1 MVDFATLV
9 LSADTRQL
17 KTAVTDLKAVAD
29 AGAMTE
35 AQTDK
40 TGAAILGMGT
50 AANKAAAPVG
60 RFRDAN
66 GRYIKAGTE
75 AAAAAAAAAKGI
87 DAQGVAAVRASAAM
101 TTMAG
106 AASALS
112 SYLLPMAAAA
122 FGIGAVTREIAT
134 FDTSMSAVAAV
145 TRATGAELEALRD
158 VAKDLGDTTEFSAAQ
173 AADGLKFLGM
183 AGFSARDAI
192 AAIPDVL
199 NLATAAQMDLA
210 SAADISSNIMSGFG
224 IAAENAGDVA
234 DVLAAASSRANTDVS
249 QLGQAMSTVA
259 PISATL
265 GISLEDTAAAIG
277 VMSDAGIQGERAG
290 TAMRGMLASLAG
302 PTKAAADTLKQMGLT
317 IRDVDPAT
325 NDLADILDKLR
336 GTGMTAAQ
344 AMTIFGRE
352 AASGALVLVDG
363 TARVREFGDELN
375 TVEGEAQ
382 RMADTMRD
390 NLGGDLQ
397 GLGSA
402 ISGLVIGLGEAGLTG
417 AMRSS
422 IQSATDLTRW
432 ISGNLTPAI
441 DAAKFAFQGA
451 GVVVTALAF
460 TQVPALTA
468 SMYTFV
474 AGGGAATLALGTFT
488 TAVNIARAA
497 TIALGGPLG
506 LVWGL
511 IGAGAA
517 AWLVFGDNA
526 TEAEVGMDAAKRGS
540 EALNAA
546 LGTFSSTAA
555 PAAAS
560 AAIALANDNY
570 KLAESALAAAE
581 AELAK
586 REAMAAIDESAGYAQ
601 YGSLREYR
609 DPALDAAIAESA
621 AQRERARGVLE
632 QARRD
637 RERAAR
643 TVTGSTS
650 QRMSSN
656 NAAQNLDINLDLPD
670 FDVPDI
676 DTGSGAGGGAS
687 KAAAK
692 LTDAQKAAEA
702 ARDSLKALRTEHKDL
717 WATIGMTA
725 EQERVYQA
733 VQSLGTGATA
743 AQVAEVQRLIPE
755 IDALKAAKERLAQ
768 VAQNGKQALD
778 NLFGSVITGSASAK
792 DAVLQ
797 LIAEIAKVQAMQA
810 IGGMP
815 GFGMAQNFIGNLL
828 TPGGDALTGVLKG
841 IGLPARANGGPVMAG
856 QAYMTGER
864 GPEPFIPA
872 VAGRILS
879 TGEAKDAYRGGGRS
893 VNYHA
898 TIDLRGTTGDRE
910 LDAKLQRA
918 GEAWLERVPSVM
930 QEHQKRDG

>member
-1 MVDFATLV
+1 
-9 LSADTRQL
+9 
-17 KTAVTDLKAVAD
+17 
-29 AGAMTE
+29 
-35 AQTDK
+35 
-40 TGAAILGMGT
+40 
-50 AANKAAAPVG
+50 
-60 RFRDAN
+60 
-66 GRYIKAGTE
+66 
-75 AAAAAAAAAKGI
+75 
-87 DAQGVAAVRASAAM
+87 
-101 TTMAG
+101 
-106 AASALS
+106 
-112 SYLLPMAAAA
+112 MAAAA

-302 PTKAAADTLKQMGLT
+302 PTKAASDTLKQMGLT

-325 NDLADILDKLR
+325 NDLADILNKLR
-336 GTGMTAAQ
+336 GSGMTASQ

-363 TARVREFGDELN
+363 AARVREFGDELN
-375 TVEGEAQ
+375 TVEGEAL

-402 ISGLVIGLGEAGLTG
+402 ISGLVIGMGEAGLTG

-422 IQSATDLTRW
+422 IQGATELTRW
-432 ISGNLTPAI
+432 LSGNLTPAI

-474 AGGGAATLALGTFT
+474 AGGGAATLALGMFT
-488 TAVNIARAA
+488 AAANIARAA

-526 TEAEVGMDAAKRGS
+526 ATADGAMQEAEKATA
-540 EALNAA
+540 ALNAA
-546 LGTFSSTAA
+546 LGTFYATAA
-555 PAAAS
+555 PSAGK
-560 AAIALANDNY
+560 AAIDLANDNY
-570 KLAESALAAAE
+570 KLAHSARDAARAELEKRRAMLTSAYEEQLSGAPRGPAGEALADNRSQSALRELNE
-581 AELAK
+581 AQA
-586 REAMAAIDESAGYAQ
+586 R
-601 YGSLREYR
+601 
-609 DPALDAAIAESA
+609 LDAANERLNEAYSA
-621 AQRERARGVLE
+621 
-632 QARRD
+632 RD
-637 RERAAR
+637 RVARAVTSSATSDR
-643 TVTGSTS
+643 MGSHPENLGLTV
-650 QRMSSN
+650 
-656 NAAQNLDINLDLPD
+656 DLTLPE
-670 FDVPDI
+670 FDVPG
-676 DTGSGAGGGAS
+676 TGDGAGDGAT
-687 KAAAK
+687 KAKAK

-702 ARDSLKALRTEHKDL
+702 ARDSLKSLRQEYTDL
-717 WATIGMTA
+717 SATIGMTA
-725 EQERVYQA
+725 EEERVYQA

-743 AQVAEVQRLIPE
+743 AQVAEVQRLVPE

-768 VAQNGKQALD
+768 VAQNGKQALES
-778 NLFGSVITGSASAK
+778 LFGSVITGSASAK

-797 LIAEIAKVQAMQA
+797 LIAEIAKVQSMQA
-810 IGGMP
+810 ISGMP
-815 GFGMAQNFIGNLL
+815 GFGAAQNFIGNLL
-828 TPGGDALTGVLKG
+828 TPGGDALTGALKG

-879 TGEAKDAYRGGGRS
+879 TGEAKDAYRGGGRAVS
-893 VNYHA
+893 YHA

>member
-17 KTAVTDLKAVAD
+17 KTAVADLQAVAT
-29 AGAMTE
+29 AGAKTE
-35 AQTDK
+35 LQTEK
-40 TGAAILGMGT
+40 TGTAILGMGA
-50 AANKAAAPVG
+50 AANTAVAPVG
-60 RFRDAN
+60 RLRDAN
-66 GRYIKAGTE
+66 GRYIKAGT
-75 AAAAAAAAAKGI
+75 AASAAAAAAAKGF

-106 AASALS
+106 AASAVT

-122 FGIGAVTREIAT
+122 LGIGAITREIAT

-210 SAADISSNIMSGFG
+210 SAADISSNIISGFG
-224 IAAENAGDVA
+224 IATENAGDVA

-302 PTKAAADTLKQMGLT
+302 PTKAASDTLKQMGLT

-336 GTGMTAAQ
+336 GSGMTASQ

-363 TARVREFGDELN
+363 AARVRDFGDELN

-402 ISGLVIGLGEAGLTG
+402 ISGLVIGMGEAGLTG

-422 IQSATDLTRW
+422 IQGATELTRW
-432 ISGNLTPAI
+432 LSGNLTPAI

-460 TQVPALTA
+460 TQVPALTT

-474 AGGGAATLALGTFT
+474 VGGGAATLALGTFT
-488 TAVNIARAA
+488 TAANIARAA

-526 TEAEVGMDAAKRGS
+526 ATADGAMQEAEKATA
-540 EALNAA
+540 ALNAA
-546 LGTFSSTAA
+546 LGTFYATAA
-555 PAAAS
+555 PSAGK
-560 AAIALANDNY
+560 AAIDLANDNY
-570 KLAESALAAAE
+570 KLAHSARDAARAELEKRRAMLTSAYEEQLSGAPRGPAGEALADNRSQAA
-581 AELAK
+581 
-586 REAMAAIDESAGYAQ
+586 
-601 YGSLREYR
+601 LRELNEAQAR
-609 DPALDAAIAESA
+609 LDAANERLNEAYSA
-621 AQRERARGVLE
+621 
-632 QARRD
+632 RD
-637 RERAAR
+637 RVARAVTSSATSNR
-643 TVTGSTS
+643 MGSHPENLGLTVDLT
-650 QRMSSN
+650 
-656 NAAQNLDINLDLPD
+656 LPD
-670 FDVPDI
+670 FDVPDLET
-676 DTGSGAGGGAS
+676 DSGGGRGAS

-702 ARDSLKALRTEHKDL
+702 ARDSIKALRQEHTDL
-717 WATIGMTA
+717 AATIGMTA
-725 EQERVYQA
+725 EQERIYHA
-733 VQSLGTGATA
+733 VQELGTGATA

-755 IDALKAAKERLAQ
+755 IDRLKEAKDRMAQAAQA
-768 VAQNGKQALD
+768 GKQALE
-778 NLFGSVITGSASAK
+778 NLFGSVIDGSASAK

-797 LIAEIAKVQAMQA
+797 LLAQIAKVQMMN
-810 IGGMP
+810 GLMKMP
-815 GFGMAQNFIGNLL
+815 GIGNVAGTIGNLL
-828 TPGGDALTGVLKG
+828 TPAA
-841 IGLPARANGGPVMAG
+841 PSFA
-856 QAYMTGER
+856 
-864 GPEPFIPA
+864 
-872 VAGRILS
+872 
-879 TGEAKDAYRGGGRS
+879 GGGYTGNGARS
-893 VNYHA
+893 GG
-898 TIDLRGTTGDRE
+898 IDGQGGFPAILHPRETVVDHTKGGGMGGGTTNVHVTVGIDESGNLNVRSI
-910 LDAKLQRA
+910 AKQEASSMAAAQAQALPGQVQRVQA
-918 GEAWLERVPSVM
+918 KPR
-930 QEHQKRDG
+930 RRT